1 MGQNHPQ
8 LRTAKGEDEKEQGTT
23 PPEAWEELQDH
34 VTFSGS
40 PGEDWAGPGCSGTLS
55 PIS

>member
-8 LRTAKGEDEKEQGTT
+8 LRTAKGEDEEEQGTT
-23 PPEAWEELQDH
+23 PPEAWEELHDH

-40 PGEDWAGPGCSGTLS
+40 PGEDWAGPACLETLS